1 MVRRIPPKT
10 GRLKRN
16 TDGVSKSNPGPSFIT
31 FCIRDQNGDLV
42 VAGGSKIKDTTS
54 LEAKAIAIRECLKYC
69 RLNFN
74 NQKILESD
82 SQTMVQILNMKLE
95 VPWSVK
101 IVVNSIK
108 SLMGTMSVRV
118 VHSLKGSHS
127 EGYYLDINEYYY
139 SVIATGTSHG
149 LAYSPS
155 GYEHYMT
162 FGVQTRGVTN
172 IVSEPKI
179 KQSPRYGLL
188 MVQAVEGRECH
199 ICRAHRMEKFA
210 TTFLDK
216 FFPLEL
222 RKAKVLEFIN
232 LKQCNMTVKNVV
244 KKCRTTILIKEM
256 DISRL
261 IVHAQK
267 IEEAKNKEKE
277 RDNNGDRIAIAPVPK
292 FRDGNKDRAPGPKPQ
307 GSISSARI
315 NPLYQKYGKNHQGV
329 CRADSTVCLGC
340 GKPGH
345 RIKDCPQFG
354 SQGQYNHLLSQHG
367 LLNQ

>member
-118 VHSLKGSHS
+118 VHSLKGS
-127 EGYYLDINEYYY
+127 
-139 SVIATGTSHG
+139 
-149 LAYSPS
+149 
-155 GYEHYMT
+155 
-162 FGVQTRGVTN
+162 
-172 IVSEPKI
+172 
-179 KQSPRYGLL
+179 
-188 MVQAVEGRECH
+188 
-199 ICRAHRMEKFA
+199 
-210 TTFLDK
+210 
-216 FFPLEL
+216 
-222 RKAKVLEFIN
+222 
-232 LKQCNMTVKNVV
+232 VV

-292 FRDGNKDRAPGPKPQ
+292 FRDGNKDREPGPKPQ

-329 CRADSTVCLGC
+329 CRADSAVCLGC

-367 LLNQ
+367 LLNQQGAAFSTTNG